1 MIYEMDEKIT
11 IRSLRPEDA
20 QVIAREEVAQG
31 WVNASPKKYEQ
42 RLRDQQEGK
51 AIALAA
57 EYCGQVAGYINVYL
71 APEQGAFAGQGIPE
85 IVDFGVLAKYRN
97 RGIGSRLMDAAER
110 IAAEHADTV
119 FLGVGLHSG
128 YGSAQRMYIH
138 QARVYPGWKR
148 RLVPGRGLCA
158 LCRLPQR

>member
-110 IAAEHADTV
+110 HRFSGGWTAQWVWQRAADV
-119 FLGVGLHSG
+119 
-128 YGSAQRMYIH
+128 H
-138 QARVYPGWKR
+138 QARVYPGRKR
-148 RLVPGRGLCA
+148 RLVPGRGLRA
-158 LCRLPQR
+158 LCRLPQ

>member
-1 MIYEMDEKIT
+1 MIYEMDEQIT

-97 RGIGSRLMDAAER
+97 RGIGSRLMDAAR
-110 IAAEHADTV
+110 ADCGGACRHR
-119 FLGVGLHSG
+119 LSG
-128 YGSAQRMYIH
+128 GWTAQRVWQRAADVH
-138 QARVYPGWKR
+138 QARVYPGRKR
-148 RLVPGRGLCA
+148 RLVPGRGLRA

>member
-31 WVNASPKKYEQ
+31 WVSASPKKYEQ

-97 RGIGSRLMDAAER
+97 RGIGS
-110 IAAEHADTV
+110 
-119 FLGVGLHSG
+119 G
-128 YGSAQRMYIH
+128 
-138 QARVYPGWKR
+138 
-148 RLVPGRGLCA
+148 
-158 LCRLPQR
+158 

>member
-1 MIYEMDEKIT
+1 MIYEMDEQIT

-57 EYCGQVAGYINVYL
+57 EYAGRSLDTSTSIL
-71 APEQGAFAGQGIPE
+71 P
-85 IVDFGVLAKYRN
+85 RS
-97 RGIGSRLMDAAER
+97 RGRL
-110 IAAEHADTV
+110 
-119 FLGVGLHSG
+119 
-128 YGSAQRMYIH
+128 
-138 QARVYPGWKR
+138 PGRASR
-148 RLVPGRGLCA
+148 RLSILGCWQSTATAASAAG
-158 LCRLPQR
+158 

>member
-1 MIYEMDEKIT
+1 MIYEMDEQIT

-71 APEQGAFAGQGIPE
+71 APEQGVFAGQGIPE
-85 IVDFGVLAKYRN
+85 ISILGCWQSTAT
-97 RGIGSRLMDAAER
+97 AAS
-110 IAAEHADTV
+110 AA
-119 FLGVGLHSG
+119 G
-128 YGSAQRMYIH
+128 
-138 QARVYPGWKR
+138 
-148 RLVPGRGLCA
+148 
-158 LCRLPQR
+158 

>member
-71 APEQGAFAGQGIPE
+71 APERA
-85 IVDFGVLAKYRN
+85 
-97 RGIGSRLMDAAER
+97 S
-110 IAAEHADTV
+110 
-119 FLGVGLHSG
+119 
-128 YGSAQRMYIH
+128 
-138 QARVYPGWKR
+138 R
-148 RLVPGRGLCA
+148 RLSILGCWQSTVTAASAAG
-158 LCRLPQR
+158 